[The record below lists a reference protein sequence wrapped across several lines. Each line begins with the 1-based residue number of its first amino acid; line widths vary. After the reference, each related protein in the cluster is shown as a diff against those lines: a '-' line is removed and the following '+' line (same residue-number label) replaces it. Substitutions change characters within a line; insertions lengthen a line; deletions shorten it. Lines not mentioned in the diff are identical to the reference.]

1 MKRFSLIALLLVLGI
16 GLWAYR
22 GYQKN
27 LLEQED
33 AEIWSNVKASTAASE
48 KWNADTNETPAKLPA
63 MRELAIKDGP
73 VVEEAHRRIT
83 QAQGWLV
90 QKDSTCSRKLSLP
103 RIDDQ
108 FLHAERRDRS
118 YPG

>member
-1 MKRFSLIALLLVLGI
+1 MKRFSLIALLLALGI
-16 GLWAYR
+16 GLRAYR
-22 GYQKN
+22 GYQKS

-63 MRELAIKDGP
+63 MRELALKDGP

-83 QAQGWLV
+83 QAQDAWY
-90 QKDSTCSRKLSLP
+90 R
-103 RIDDQ
+103 RIQ
-108 FLHAERRDRS
+108 HAPVSSACQES
-118 YPG
+118 MTNFFTLNGEIAAIQV